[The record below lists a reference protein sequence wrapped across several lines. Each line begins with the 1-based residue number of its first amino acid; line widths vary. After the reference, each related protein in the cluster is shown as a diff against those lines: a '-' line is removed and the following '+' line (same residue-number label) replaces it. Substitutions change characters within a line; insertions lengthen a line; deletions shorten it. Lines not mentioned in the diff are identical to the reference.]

1 MIDKIIKKISK
12 IRKERG
18 TQYGGIELSHE
29 SIGLIWQGV
38 LQSYYQEP
46 IPPIPPH
53 VVALMMA
60 GLKTSRAA
68 TPLGYQEDDY
78 LDFMNYAN
86 FGAELD
92 PQRKEGKNA
101 DDQKSFL

>member
-29 SIGLIWQGV
+29 SIGLVWQGV
-38 LQSYYQEP
+38 LQSYYQKP

-86 FGAELD
+86 FGSELD
-92 PQRKEGKNA
+92 PQRKGDN
-101 DDQKSFL
+101 DDAKQKSLL